1 MAIVDMIKDL
11 DKKIVDAKT
20 RIAGGVAFLKD
31 AKKVA
36 AAGLSDKK
44 KMTGFL
50 NNINL
55 ALSRAKEVRD
65 SILQHKDY
73 KAIKDAKDPNKVKFL
88 KANDLLTKTVQ
99 AEFAALKAIAAKLE
113 TAAAKPAAKPKKI
126 GSLGDWN

>member
-1 MAIVDMIKDL
+1 MALADTIKDL
-11 DKKIVDAKT
+11 EKKIVDART
-20 RIAGGVAFLKD
+20 RIAGGVAHLKD

-36 AAGLSDKK
+36 ATGLNDKK

-55 ALSRAKEVRD
+55 AFSRAKEVRD
-65 SILQHKDY
+65 SILQSKDY

-99 AEFAALKAIAAKLE
+99 AEFAALKTVAAKIE
-113 TAAAKPAAKPKKI
+113 TAALELLNNLTK
-126 GSLGDWN
+126 